1 MPFYFAMLAVLALSM
16 LASWLVRGSKLGLA
30 LFAIRDDEDRARGL
44 GVQTSFAKLT
54 SFALSAG
61 LVAMAGG
68 VWAYYLSFI
77 YPQFAIDPLVTI
89 GMVLMVYLGGRG
101 TIWGPVIGAFIL
113 VPAQKYLAYRLG
125 ASDLYLVGYSSVFL
139 IVILLLPRGI
149 LPSLTDRAPTA
160 AGPAGAARD
169 ADERGRR
176 VVSALLEVDGAHK
189 RFGGVVAVDDCTFS
203 VEEGSITGL
212 IGPNGSGKTTV
223 FNLVTG
229 YLPAD
234 SGVIRFA
241 GTVVRRPDPTRLA
254 APRADP
260 DVPAGARLPEPDGA
274 REPRARRRRTAC
286 SERRA
291 ARVSSAERA
300 LGEQLL
306 ADFNLT
312 RHADTLAAELSFGQ
326 RKLLEFAA
334 TLMGRPRLVLLDEP
348 AAGVNP
354 VLIETI
360 ERHIRR
366 LNAEG
371 LTFLVVEHDMPL
383 VMRLCDPVIVL
394 DRGRKIAEGP
404 ARQMQSDPRV
414 LDAYLGA

>member
-1 MPFYFAMLAVLALSM
+1 
-16 LASWLVRGSKLGLA
+16 
-30 LFAIRDDEDRARGL
+30 
-44 GVQTSFAKLT
+44 
-54 SFALSAG
+54 
-61 LVAMAGG
+61 
-68 VWAYYLSFI
+68 
-77 YPQFAIDPLVTI
+77 VT
-89 GMVLMVYLGGRG
+89 
-101 TIWGPVIGAFIL
+101 
-113 VPAQKYLAYRLG
+113 
-125 ASDLYLVGYSSVFL
+125 
-139 IVILLLPRGI
+139 
-149 LPSLTDRAPTA
+149 
-160 AGPAGAARD
+160 
-169 ADERGRR
+169 
-176 VVSALLEVDGAHK
+176 ALLEVDTACK
-189 RFGGVVAVDDCTFS
+189 RFGGVVAVDECTFN
-203 VEEGSITGL
+203 VEQGSITGL

-234 SGVIRFA
+234 RGEIRFA
-241 GTVVRRPDPTRLA
+241 GEVVRRPDPTRLA
-254 APRADP
+254 RKGLIRTFQQARVFPNLTVLENLALA
-260 DVPAGARLPEPDGA
+260 VPHDILGAV
-274 REPRARRRRTAC
+274 RARI
-286 SERRA
+286 SGD
-291 ARVSSAERA
+291 ERA
-300 LGEQLL
+300 HGEELL

-312 RHADTLAAELSFGQ
+312 AHTHTLAAELSFGQ

-394 DRGRKIAEGP
+394 DRGQKIAEGP
-404 ARQMQSDPRV
+404 AKDMQSDPRV